1 MPVPR
6 TKIGY
11 GNRREATSRRKQVE
25 SALVEVSV
33 MVSGTALQDYIPK
46 MNDSKNS
53 GYEYIRDRANNARA
67 WAFGKCRMDL
77 VKKLD
82 ELINI
87 LEQHTAK

>member
-11 GNRREATSRRKQVE
+11 RNRRTATSSRQQIE
-25 SALVEVSV
+25 AALSEVSV
-33 MVSGTALQDYIPK
+33 MVAGTALQDYIPK
-46 MNDSKNS
+46 MNASKNS

-82 ELINI
+82 ELIKI